1 MPLSRSRR
9 RNHGGI
15 DYWPGFVDALS
26 TLLLVVTF
34 LMVLFMVAQYFVAQE
49 ASGKDTVL
57 ARLQK
62 QIAQMADLLSLERS
76 QKKNAEDEASSLRVT
91 LSASDAEKK
100 RLAGLVNAEGQ
111 KGTSAEVRVGAVTKQ
126 LDEQRG
132 LTAQALAQIELLNQQ
147 IAALRKQIAA
157 LENSLGDSEK
167 RDKQSQAQVADLGQ
181 RLNVALAK
189 RVQEL
194 SQYRSTFFGELKKSL
209 GDRDDI
215 QVVGDRFVFQ
225 SEIFFESGSADLT
238 AAGLAELD
246 KLALALQQLEG
257 RIPKELNWVL
267 RIDGHTD
274 IRPIATS
281 TFRSNWEL
289 SSSRA
294 ISVVKYL
301 MGRGVPP
308 YRLVAAGFG
317 EFQPLASGGS
327 ETDLRRNRRI
337 ELKLTER

>member
-1 MPLSRSRR
+1 MALSRTRR
-9 RNHGGI
+9 RPQGI

-76 QKKNAEDEASSLRVT
+76 QKKAAQDDLSSLHAT
-91 LSASDAEKK
+91 LAATEAEKK
-100 RLAGLVNAEGQ
+100 RLSGLLNSEGQ
-111 KGTSAEVRVGAVTKQ
+111 KGTSAEARVAAVTKQ

-147 IAALRKQIAA
+147 IVALRKQIAA
-157 LENSLGDSEK
+157 LDSSLSDSEK
-167 RDKQSQAQVADLGQ
+167 RDKQSQAQIADLGQ
-181 RLNVALAK
+181 RLNLALAK

-194 SQYRSTFFGELKKSL
+194 SQYRSTFFGELKKAL
-209 GDRDDI
+209 GDRPDI

-225 SEIFFESGSADLT
+225 AEIFFDSGSADLRPE
-238 AAGLAELD
+238 GFAEID
-246 KLALALQQLEG
+246 KLAVALQQLETK
-257 RIPKELNWVL
+257 IPKDLNWVL

-281 TFRSNWEL
+281 FFKSNWEL
-289 SSSRA
+289 SSARA

-301 MGRGVPP
+301 ISRGVPAN
-308 YRLVAAGFG
+308 RLVAAGFG
-317 EFQPLASGGS
+317 EFQPLSGGG
-327 ETDLRRNRRI
+327 TDADLRRTRRI

>member
-1 MPLSRSRR
+1 MPISRTRR
-9 RNHGGI
+9 RPSGI

-49 ASGKDTVL
+49 AAGKDNAL
-57 ARLQK
+57 AKLQR
-62 QIAQMADLLSLERS
+62 QIAQMADLLSLEKS
-76 QKKNAEDEASSLRVT
+76 QKKSAQEEAESLRAT
-91 LSASDAEKK
+91 LSAADAENK
-100 RLAGLVNAEGQ
+100 RLSGLLSVEGL
-111 KGTSAEVRVGAVTKQ
+111 KGSSAETRISALTKQ
-126 LDEQRG
+126 LDDQKG
-132 LTAQALAQIELLNQQ
+132 LSAQALAQVELLNQQ
-147 IAALRKQIAA
+147 LLALRKQIAA
-157 LENSLGDSEK
+157 LESSLSDSEK
-167 RDKQSQAQVADLGQ
+167 RDKQSQAQIADLGQ

-225 SEIFFESGSADLT
+225 SEIFFDSGSADLT
-238 AAGLAELD
+238 PQGYAELE
-246 KLALALQQLEG
+246 KLAIALQQLEAK
-257 RIPKELNWVL
+257 IPKDLNWVL

-274 IRPIATS
+274 IRPISTAT
-281 TFRSNWEL
+281 FKSNWEL

-301 MGRGVPP
+301 ISKGVPAN
-308 YRLVAAGFG
+308 RLVAAGFG
-317 EFQPLASGGS
+317 EFQPLAAGNA
-327 ETDLRRNRRI
+327 EADLRRNRRI
-337 ELKLTER
+337 ELKLTEK

>member
-1 MPLSRSRR
+1 MALSRSRR
-9 RNHGGI
+9 RPQAI

-76 QKKNAEDEASSLRVT
+76 QKKSAQDEASSLRAT
-91 LSASDAEKK
+91 LTAAEAEKK
-100 RLAGLVNAEGQ
+100 RLAGLLSAGDL
-111 KGTSAEVRVGAVTKQ
+111 KGNSAEARVAAVSKQ

-157 LENSLGDSEK
+157 LENSLGDSDK
-167 RDKQSQAQVADLGQ
+167 RDKQAQAQIADLGQ

-225 SEIFFESGSADLT
+225 SEIFFDSGSADLT
-238 AAGLAELD
+238 PAGYSELD
-246 KLALALQQLEG
+246 KLAAALHDLEG
-257 RIPKELNWVL
+257 RIPKDLAWVL

-274 IRPIATS
+274 IRPISTS

-301 MGRGVPP
+301 ISKGVPP
-308 YRLVAAGFG
+308 NRLVAAGFG
-317 EFQPLASGGS
+317 EFQPFAAGNT
-327 ETDLRRNRRI
+327 ENDLRRNRRI
-337 ELKLTER
+337 ELKLTEK

>member
-1 MPLSRSRR
+1 MALSRSRR
-9 RNHGGI
+9 RPQAI

-76 QKKNAEDEASSLRVT
+76 QKKSAQDEASGLRAT
-91 LSASDAEKK
+91 LAAAEAEKK
-100 RLAGLVNAEGQ
+100 RLTGLVTAG
-111 KGTSAEVRVGAVTKQ
+111 GSAEARVAAVTKQ

-147 IAALRKQIAA
+147 IAALRKQMAA
-157 LENSLGDSEK
+157 LESSLGESDK
-167 RDKQSQAQVADLGQ
+167 RDKQAQAQIADLGQ

-225 SEIFFESGSADLT
+225 SEIFFDSGSADLT
-238 AAGLAELD
+238 PAGYFELD
-246 KLALALQQLEG
+246 KLAAALQQLET
-257 RIPKELNWVL
+257 RIPKELAWVL

-274 IRPIATS
+274 IRPISTA

-301 MGRGVPP
+301 ISKGVSPN
-308 YRLVAAGFG
+308 RLVAAGFG
-317 EFQPLASGGS
+317 EFQPFAAGNA
-327 ETDLRRNRRI
+327 EADLRRNRRI
-337 ELKLTER
+337 ELKLTEK

>member
-1 MPLSRSRR
+1 MALSRSRR
-9 RNHGGI
+9 RPQQI

-76 QKKNAEDEASSLRVT
+76 QKKSAQDEASSLRAT
-91 LSASDAEKK
+91 LSATESEKK
-100 RLAGLVNAEGQ
+100 RLAGLLSAEGSQ
-111 KGTSAEVRVGAVTKQ
+111 GGSAEARVGAMTKQ

-147 IAALRKQIAA
+147 INSLRKQIAA
-157 LENSLGDSEK
+157 LENSLGDAGK
-167 RDKQSQAQVADLGQ
+167 RDQASQAQIADLGQ

-225 SEIFFESGSADLT
+225 SEIFFDSGSADLSP
-238 AAGLAELD
+238 AGYSELD
-246 KLALALQQLEG
+246 KLATALHELED

-274 IRPIATS
+274 IRPISTS

-301 MGRGVPP
+301 VGKGIPP
-308 YRLVAAGFG
+308 HRLVAAGFG
-317 EFQPLASGGS
+317 EFQPLAPGS
-327 ETDLRRNRRI
+327 TEADLRRNRRI
-337 ELKLTER
+337 ELKLTEK